1 MIKIYL
7 PRRKEEKKRVLRTI
21 IKVIVLLI
29 SIPNA
34 GGDVS
39 EYKEEAE
46 EMAEITAGGD
56 DNNPS
61 FSPRRAVAEEEGD
74 RAGEGGDGS

>member
-1 MIKIYL
+1 M
-7 PRRKEEKKRVLRTI
+7 
-21 IKVIVLLI
+21 I

-34 GGDVS
+34 GDDDS

-46 EMAEITAGGD
+46 EVAEITAGGE

-61 FSPRRAVAEEEGD
+61 FSPLLERRVVAEEEGD